1 MHYLYPV
8 FYGISAGFL
17 MSVLLGAVFFM
28 LINTGLKHS
37 YKKAYY
43 IAAGVVTGD
52 LLFVILSIQFTAVIK
67 EFIKQNQL
75 IISIAGGLV
84 LITIGIVNILKRHKA
99 THTLETKKY
108 ANLSDFYLK
117 PLVVNLLN
125 PANVIWWLGL
135 YAAKP
140 AADYD
145 TPQKMVFGI
154 AAILTVFWTE
164 IAVAYSAQK
173 LKKYTNDLW
182 IKRIDVTVGI
192 VFILIGISM
201 IVRNLSGHI

>member
-1 MHYLYPV
+1 MNYLYPV

-43 IAAGVVTGD
+43 IAAGVITGD
-52 LLFVILSIQFTAVIK
+52 LIFVILAIQFTGFIKYFIK
-67 EFIKQNQL
+67 ENQL

-125 PANVIWWLGL
+125 PANMIWWLGL

-145 TPQKMVFGI
+145 TIQKIVFAA
-154 AAILTVFWTE
+154 AAISTVFWTE
-164 IAVAYSAQK
+164 IAVAYSAEK
-173 LKKYTNDLW
+173 LKRYTNDLW

-192 VFILIGISM
+192 VFMLIGILM
-201 IVRNLSGHI
+201 ILRNLFSHM